1 MNQPGKIPTSK
12 ARMTIGG
19 LSLSALAFV
28 AILTRESYTETA
40 IIPTKGDVPTV
51 GFGTTGGVKMGD
63 KTTPVKA
70 VQRAMADANQF
81 EGALKRCVGVP
92 LHQAEY
98 DLYVDLSYNIGSSA
112 FCSSTIVKRL
122 NNQDYSGACDAILLF
137 KYAAGYDCSTPGN
150 KRCAGLWTDRLRV
163 HALCKAAQL

>member
-1 MNQPGKIPTSK
+1 MTPEKKPSSK
-12 ARMTIGG
+12 VRMTIGG

-28 AILTRESYTETA
+28 AILTRESYTDTA

-63 KTTPVKA
+63 TTTPVKA
-70 VQRAMADANQF
+70 VQRAMTDVTQF
-81 EGALKRCVGVP
+81 EGALKRCVRVP

-98 DLYVDLSYNIGSSA
+98 DVYVHLSYNIGSTA
-112 FCSSTIVKRL
+112 FCNSTIVKRL
-122 NNQDYSGACDAILLF
+122 NVGEYDAACDAILLF

-150 KRCAGLWTDRLRV
+150 KRCAGLWKDRLRV
-163 HALCKAAQL
+163 HAQCKAAQL